1 MWRWSYREELDFA
14 TILVFSTYVEVIPC
28 LLRSC
33 DFFCKCSP
41 RMWRWS
47 LYILRSLTYFLVFST
62 YVEVILCLVK
72 WNHTSNCVLHVCGG
86 DPLRSDL
93 LTVHQL
99 CSPRMWSWSCF
110 FWHSSR
116 FRQVFSTYVEV
127 ILSGRVWTAIMVCVL
142 HVCGADPASSDIPAA
157 LDKCSPRMWRWSWVE
172 EFEPQSWFVFS
183 TYVEVILAEQHQW
196 GKSLRC
202 SPRMWRWSYNMV
214 L

>member
-142 HVCGADPASSDIPAA
+142 HVCGGDPCWATSVGEI
-157 LDKCSPRMWRWSWVE
+157 LT
-172 EFEPQSWFVFS
+172 VFS
-183 TYVEVILAEQHQW
+183 TYVEVILQH
-196 GKSLRC
+196 GIIDIKEDS
-202 SPRMWRWSYNMV
+202 V
-214 L
+214 LHVCRDDSKDDFAVMRNAVVFSTYVELILKY